1 MKKYLLLIFS
11 FLVAIPV
18 MAQFSGKHGRK
29 TTTADRAPYFT
40 HGVAD
45 SFEVCENSGPTSFND
60 LLAVIDSDA
69 GQTDTWSIISGPFHG
84 VAVAAYTTT
93 STGAIMVPS
102 PTAYSPDAGYVG
114 YDTFRVAVTDSTKL
128 DTITIYVKVK
138 PLPDAGIITGASDVC
153 IGISATLTDT
163 TAGGVWSASN
173 ANASVST
180 SGVVAGLLY
189 GTDTIFYTVT
199 SAGCSASVQKVIN
212 IYPPGATVSGPSAV
226 CVGSSV
232 LFTGAPSGGTWSA
245 TNTAATVAGGTVY
258 GISFSLDTIVYTVT
272 NVCGT
277 STGMAPISVVDRIT
291 PIVTIT
297 ADPPTIV
304 PGQSETLYAALTGGL
319 GIPFSYQ
326 WEMHGHAIPGATN
339 NTYTSSSFV
348 NGDSVFCTVTN
359 GPCNASTFSWI
370 FIIVNNVKVGQ
381 VAMRGHELTMQP
393 NPNSGIFGI
402 NAVVSAETK
411 EANIEITDML
421 GHVVYTEVTAV
432 SNGKLMQKVSLG
444 DGVANGVY
452 LLRVTTRDEHFT
464 TRFLLE
470 R

>member
-11 FLVAIPV
+11 VLIAIPV
-18 MAQFSGKHGRK
+18 MAQYAGKHGRK
-29 TTTADRAPYFT
+29 TTTVDRAPYFT
-40 HGVAD
+40 HGLAD

-84 VAVAAYTTT
+84 VAVAAYTTI

-114 YDTFRVAVTDSTKL
+114 SDTFRVAVTDSTKK
-128 DTITIYVKVK
+128 DTITIYVKVQ

-153 IGISATLTDT
+153 IGINTTLSDT
-163 TAGGVWSASN
+163 TAGGVWTAAN
-173 ANASVST
+173 ANASIST
-180 SGVVAGLLY
+180 SGVVTGLLY
-189 GTDTIFYTVT
+189 GSDTIFYTVT
-199 SAGCSASVQKVIN
+199 SAGCSFSVQKVIN

-232 LFTGAPSGGTWSA
+232 SFTGVPLGGTWST
-245 TNTAATVAGGTVY
+245 TNTAASVSGGTVY

-304 PGQSETLYAALTGGL
+304 PGESETLYATLTGGL

-326 WEMHGHAIPGATN
+326 WEMNGHAIPGATN
-339 NTYTSSSFV
+339 NTYTSSTFV

-381 VAMRGHELTMQP
+381 VVSHGHELILQP
-393 NPNSGIFGI
+393 NPNNGTFGVD
-402 NAVVSAETK
+402 AVLSAEIK
-411 EANIEITDML
+411 EAKVEVTDIL
-421 GHVVYTEVTAV
+421 GHVVYNEVAEV
-432 SNGKLMQKVSLG
+432 SNGRLMQKVSLG
-444 DGVANGVY
+444 SAVVNGLY
-452 LLRVTTRDEHFT
+452 LLNVTTRDEHFT